1 MRRPPLS
8 KAEFLSRGVADPAT
22 GCLNWPELYGQ
33 QKYKG
38 VKYMAHRLAW
48 VLTHGAIQRGWKVK
62 QRCGNKCCMNIEH
75 LYLKFPYPA
84 SIARRG
90 GKDSTVI
97 GSRESA

>member
-1 MRRPPLS
+1 MRRPPLTTE
-8 KAEFLSRGVADPAT
+8 EFFARSQVDAVS
-22 GCLNWPELYGQ
+22 GCWVWPVVYAQ
-33 QKYKG
+33 QKYKQ
-38 VKYMAHRLAW
+38 VKYSPHRLAW
-48 VLTHGAIQRGWKVK
+48 VLTHGAIERGWKVK
-62 QRCGNKCCMNIEH
+62 QKCGDKCCINPDH